1 MADYDLIVI
10 GAGPG
15 GYVAAIRAAQLGMN
29 VACVEKEESLGGT
42 CLNIGCI
49 PSKALLNSSE
59 KYIEFTKHA
68 EEHGIKSEKINLDL
82 SKLMLR
88 KDNIVKK
95 LTSGVGFLFKKNK
108 ITHLKGNVSFV
119 DKNNIK
125 IKSSKEIIISA
136 KNFIIA
142 TGSSAI
148 DIPSIPI
155 DEKNIVSSTGALS
168 LSSVPKTMLVVG
180 GGYIGLEMGS
190 VWSRLGSK
198 VMVIEALNRIV
209 PNMDGEIASQYM
221 KSLQKQGLEFKLL
234 HKLISAKSNKNEVEV
249 EIQSLNDNKKS
260 KEKFNIVLMS
270 VGRKPNTEG
279 LGLEKIGIKLND
291 QKSIK
296 IDKQYKTNVEG
307 IYAIGDVAPGPMLAH
322 KAEEEGVACVEI
334 INGQKSHINYDTI
347 PAIVYTNPE
356 IAWAGLT
363 ETEAKANAIK
373 VEVTRYPWAAS
384 GRAQAIG
391 ATDGLTKLLI
401 DPDTD
406 RVLGCGIVGVGA
418 GELIAE
424 AVLAIEMGCEA
435 RDITEAI
442 HPHPTLSETV
452 MNAGELF
459 FGSAVEMYKPK
470 RS

>member
-88 KDNIVKK
+88 KDKIVKK

-119 DKNNIK
+119 DKSNIK
-125 IKSSKEIIISA
+125 IKSSKEITISA
-136 KNFIIA
+136 KNFVIA

-148 DIPSIPI
+148 NIPSIPI

-168 LSSVPKTMLVVG
+168 LSSVPQTMLVVG

-198 VMVIEALNRIV
+198 VIVIEALDRIV
-209 PNMDGEIASQYM
+209 PNMDGEIASQFL

-279 LGLEKIGIKLND
+279 LGLEKIGVELND

-307 IYAIGDVAPGPMLAH
+307 IYAIGDVVPGPMLAH

-356 IAWAGLT
+356 VASVGKT
-363 ETEAKANAIK
+363 EEQLKELKIEYKVGKFPFMAN
-373 VEVTRYPWAAS
+373 
-384 GRAQAIG
+384 GRALTTSASEGFVKILADKKTDSILGAHIIG
-391 ATDGLTKLLI
+391 HD
-401 DPDTD
+401 
-406 RVLGCGIVGVGA
+406 A
-418 GELIAE
+418 GQLIAE
-424 AVLAIEMGCEA
+424 VVTTMEFGGSAEDIARICHAHPTTSEAVKEA
-435 RDITEAI
+435 AMNVDGRAI
-442 HPHPTLSETV
+442 HI
-452 MNAGELF
+452 
-459 FGSAVEMYKPK
+459 
-470 RS
+470 

>member
-88 KDNIVKK
+88 KDKIVKK

-119 DKNNIK
+119 DKSNIK

-142 TGSSAI
+142 TGSSTI

-168 LSSVPKTMLVVG
+168 LSSVPQTMLVVG

-198 VMVIEALNRIV
+198 VIVIEALDRIV
-209 PNMDGEIASQYM
+209 PNMDGEIASQFL

-279 LGLEKIGIKLND
+279 LGLEKIGVELND

-307 IYAIGDVAPGPMLAH
+307 IYAIGDVVPGPMLAH

-356 IAWAGLT
+356 VASVGKT
-363 ETEAKANAIK
+363 EEQLKELKIEYKVGKFPFMAN
-373 VEVTRYPWAAS
+373 
-384 GRAQAIG
+384 GRALTTSASEGFVKILADKKTDSILGAHIIG
-391 ATDGLTKLLI
+391 HD
-401 DPDTD
+401 
-406 RVLGCGIVGVGA
+406 A
-418 GELIAE
+418 GQLIAE
-424 AVLAIEMGCEA
+424 VVTTMEFGGSAEDIARICHAHPTTSEAVKEA
-435 RDITEAI
+435 AMNVDGRAI
-442 HPHPTLSETV
+442 HI
-452 MNAGELF
+452 
-459 FGSAVEMYKPK
+459 
-470 RS
+470 